1 MYPKHKQREQESK
14 RDRYAGMHMLL
25 TNLEELRVE
34 KQASC
39 GGKPWWCEDFKVKV
53 IYILKLF

>member
-1 MYPKHKQREQESK
+1 
-14 RDRYAGMHMLL
+14 MHMLL

-39 GGKPWWCEDFKVKV
+39 GGKPWRCEDFKVKV
-53 IYILKLF
+53 IYIYIYIYILKLL